1 MKGLALKQLLLA
13 LSETKDSLSLSPVSS
28 AELKPQQMV
37 TVLQR
42 LFGDD
47 IHVINPALS
56 LQASPLARG
65 SAHAAGSVQYMQALR
80 PWTPLKKPVVM
91 LVAQPQTEQK
101 SRSPTV
107 MVNAWRT
114 MVIVPQ
120 NYQPPEGKA
129 VGNNEN
135 PLMYYFDP
143 QKQLAPDQAPA
154 EIIGFCQVLMRGCQV
169 PAMHQGRTV
178 RITVECVFKQLG
190 FLHGCRD
197 ICSESSDSSWWALYF
212 AIMAVSYGGVSFV
225 EADRL
230 SLSRLQTVLG
240 SVLIEP
246 AQSLETSPATSAASS
261 SSTMTISSSSNSATD
276 IKTVVQSSSHSSTSP
291 SLESSKPT
299 LDPEEASWLTEA
311 LKTLDEKTSKPSQA
325 LMWKIGTG
333 ESADGATSQWEI
345 ERCLPVTEGKAEA
358 HSHEFEL
365 VSRDGSVFNGD
376 FFVQNTLKYWHDRQG
391 KVEKRAVLYLFSSPN
406 QARQKGLIIRWLNP
420 DLTLAQALWNQ
431 HRISDQQPKTKRY
444 LKNKLLMAGIRQ
456 LFTEIE
462 VVIFTGMISNIPTAS
477 RIRIELPDDGHFKKI
492 AVGQLYALPTTK
504 PQQRITSRQKE
515 AKKIDGNDV
524 KRGVSHRLFPHQR
537 CRSFC
542 VLGAQRKA
550 TREHA

>member
-1 MKGLALKQLLLA
+1 MKGLALKQLLSA
-13 LSETKDSLSLSPVSS
+13 LSETKNSDSLLLSPISS
-28 AELKPQQMV
+28 AELKPQQMM
-37 TVLQR
+37 TILRR
-42 LFGDD
+42 LWGDD
-47 IHVINPALS
+47 IHLINPALS
-56 LQASPLARG
+56 LQASPLAKG
-65 SAHAAGSVQYMQALR
+65 SAQAAGSVQYMQALR

-101 SRSPTV
+101 SHSSGVT
-107 MVNAWRT
+107 MNAWRT
-114 MVIVPQ
+114 IVIVPQ
-120 NYQPPEGKA
+120 NYQPSEGKS
-129 VGNNEN
+129 VGNDQN

-143 QKQLAPDQAPA
+143 QKQLAPNQAPA
-154 EIIGFCQVLMRGCQV
+154 EIIGFCQVLIRGCQV

-178 RITVECVFKQLG
+178 LIRVEPVFKPLG

-246 AQSLETSPATSAASS
+246 PQSLETSPATSAASS
-261 SSTMTISSSSNSATD
+261 GAMMASSISDIQTD

-291 SLESSKPT
+291 SLDSSKPT

-325 LMWKIGTG
+325 LTWKIGTG
-333 ESADGATSQWEI
+333 ESTDGATGQWEI
-345 ERCLPVTEGKAEA
+345 ERCLPATEGKAEA

-391 KVEKRAVLYLFSSPN
+391 KVEKRAVLYLFSTD
-406 QARQKGLIIRWLNP
+406 QAQSRGLMIRWLSPN
-420 DLTLAQALWNQ
+420 LTLAQELWNQ
-431 HRISDQQPKTKRY
+431 HGISDQQPEKMKRY
-444 LKNKLLMAGIRQ
+444 LKNKTLMAGIRQ

-462 VVIFTGMISNIPTAS
+462 VVIFTGMISNILTAS
-477 RIRIELPDDGHFKKI
+477 RIRIELPDDCHFKKI

-504 PQQRITSRQKE
+504 PKQRITSRQKE
-515 AKKIDGNDV
+515 AKKIDENDEK
-524 KRGVSHRLFPHQR
+524 KRSIPSPISPLKLPEISVPSLP
-537 CRSFC
+537 
-542 VLGAQRKA
+542 K
-550 TREHA
+550 EK